1 MPAFNEA
8 ASDTFSYS
16 ADWQELIESGAS
28 PSSTHLST
36 DAQEATL
43 VGMIPWNKQRSC
55 ARHFLGFS
63 EATSSPYKLFRE
75 NPKAH
80 PAFPWLYA
88 YDISFVPFIPRS
100 NSSDANRS
108 PKKAGVFD
116 SNLEIAFHQH
126 AIATVRYRN
135 FRFRFLSDGAIS
147 TTQQEWKRNTYF
159 DVEPSIEALQVTG
172 GLSQL
177 VFAESSGGQPPA
189 NTRFGAPLAALLA
202 KASLILHWINV
213 PWEYLSVHEYIFYPS
228 KILSYVGTVN
238 SEVMFSDGGVS
249 FTAGTLLFQPPRW
262 TIKAAPVASA
272 DTNKPLRYVDLELR
286 WDYFNPTKGNAG
298 SAYYGHNL
306 MPWGGDGTATNP
318 GDGKFYFA
326 TRAGTTTGT
335 LTTENCLIKYAD
347 HRKIFEHV
355 SE

>member
-80 PAFPWLYA
+80 PSKPWLYA
-88 YDISFVPFIPRS
+88 YDVSFVPFVPKS
-100 NSSDANRS
+100 NPSATNRA

-116 SNLEIAFHQH
+116 SNLEIAFHEH

-159 DVEPSIEALQVTG
+159 DSEASIEALQVTG

-177 VFAESSGGQPPA
+177 KFAETAAGGP
-189 NTRFGAPLAALLA
+189 TVGTVFGAPVAALLA
-202 KASLILHWINV
+202 KETLLLHWINV
-213 PWEYLSVHEYIFYPS
+213 PWEYLSKHEYVFRPS
-228 KILSYVGTVN
+228 KILGYVGTVN
-238 SEVMFSDGGVS
+238 SETMFDDGANGY
-249 FTAGTLLFQPPRW
+249 APGTLLMQPPRW
-262 TIKAAPVASA
+262 VIKSTPVASA

-286 WDYFNPTKGNAG
+286 WDYFDPTKGVAG
-298 SAYYGHNL
+298 SVYRGHNL
-306 MPWGGDGTATNP
+306 MPWAGDGATA

>member
-63 EATSSPYKLFRE
+63 EATSSPYRLFRE

-80 PAFPWLYA
+80 PSKPWLYA
-88 YDISFVPFIPRS
+88 YDVSFVPFVPKS
-100 NSSDANRS
+100 NPSATNRA
-108 PKKAGVFD
+108 PKKNGVFD
-116 SNLEIAFHQH
+116 SNLEIAFHEH

-159 DVEPSIEALQVTG
+159 DSEASIEALQVTG

-202 KASLILHWINV
+202 KETLLLHWINV
-213 PWEYLSVHEYIFYPS
+213 PWEYLSKHEYVFRPS

-238 SEVMFSDGGVS
+238 SETMFDDGANGY
-249 FTAGTLLFQPPRW
+249 APGTLLMQPPRW
-262 TIKAAPVASA
+262 AIKSTPVASA

-286 WDYFNPTKGNAG
+286 WDYFDPTKGVAG
-298 SAYYGHNL
+298 SVYRGHNL

>member
-88 YDISFVPFIPRS
+88 YDVSFVPFVPKS
-100 NSSDANRS
+100 NPSATNRA
-108 PKKAGVFD
+108 PKKSGVFD
-116 SNLEIAFHQH
+116 SNLEIAFHEH

>member
-80 PAFPWLYA
+80 PVFPWLYA
-88 YDISFVPFIPRS
+88 YDISFVPFVPKS
-100 NSSDANRS
+100 NPSATNRA
-108 PKKAGVFD
+108 PKKNGVFD
-116 SNLEIAFHQH
+116 SNLEIAFHEH

-228 KILSYVGTVN
+228 KILGYVGTVN